1 MATMSVRIKVD
12 SKIPQLTESVRRK
25 AQAAIAKAASD
36 IEAQAK
42 ARAPEDTGLLKNSI
56 NTHRE
61 EPGGV
66 GGQLRHFWVIESPVH
81 YSVYQEF
88 GTRKMAAQPYMVPAV
103 EFVKPSFEMAM
114 RSLVP

>member
-42 ARAPEDTGLLKNSI
+42 ARAPVDTGLLKNSI
-56 NTHRE
+56 NERE
-61 EPGGV
+61 EGD
-66 GGQLRHFWVIESPVH
+66 LRHIVESPVH
-81 YSVYQEF
+81 YSIYQEF

>member
-56 NTHRE
+56 NERE
-61 EPGGV
+61 EGD
-66 GGQLRHFWVIESPVH
+66 LRHIVESPVH
-81 YSVYQEF
+81 YSIYQEF
-88 GTRKMAAQPYMVPAV
+88 GTRKMAARPYMVPDV

>member
-25 AQAAIAKAASD
+25 AQAAIAKTASD

-42 ARAPEDTGLLKNSI
+42 ARAPVDTGLLKNSI
-56 NTHRE
+56 NERGE
-61 EPGGV
+61 GD
-66 GGQLRHFWVIESPVH
+66 LRHIVESPVH
-81 YSVYQEF
+81 YSIYQEF